1 MRLGVDIVQTHLQPN
16 HGQSRRPHLARHGRY
31 GTRNHRGRLRKAVP
45 YGVWHTCLDE
55 ELLDLR
61 IELRA
66 PDAEEAQASAEDLH
80 QTAAHYTVDLP
91 TQEIVAV
98 DLAKEGVGGKLGIYL
113 TAVDLLDYE
122 RHDQQTR
129 RPHRLQRR
137 QQNRSRRRLLEV
149 CDPAPDSK
157 GIEHADRTLVC
168 VRQGQHR
175 EHRVILVDGEQA
187 VHHVDVRGQIV
198 MSEHHALGPR
208 HRTRRIYY
216 DGQII
221 GTRHGT
227 LPGPLRTLRY
237 DTEILRTDDDVEH
250 RHRLLRQL
258 GKQFGR
264 YEERLGLRMAYEH
277 VELRLGEVGKDRHRD
292 HACRRDGEIADT
304 PVGHVAAQYRHLV
317 AGAQTGIEQHLLYYG
332 HSQPDLGIS
341 HILAPEHRE
350 GDVVLILFYA
360 VFKKFIECI

>member
-1 MRLGVDIVQTHLQPN
+1 MFCDISPTCYKIALQKEIIKRHIKNFLRHERYADTRQSEPLPCLVADCSSHLIK
-16 HGQSRRPHLARHGRY
+16 
-31 GTRNHRGRLRKAVP
+31 RGKGIDPVLQV
-45 YGVWHTCLDE
+45 
-55 ELLDLR
+55 
-61 IELRA
+61 
-66 PDAEEAQASAEDLH
+66 AEG
-80 QTAAHYTVDLP
+80 YTVDLP

-149 CDPAPDSK
+149 CDPSSDGK

-187 VHHVDVRGQIV
+187 VHHVDVRRQIV
-198 MSEHHALGPR
+198 VCEHHALGPR

-227 LPGPLRTLRY
+227 LPCPLRTLRY
-237 DTEILRTDDDVEH
+237 DTEILRAYDDVEH
-250 RHRLLRQL
+250 RHSLLRQL
-258 GKQFGR
+258 GKQFVR

-277 VELRLGEVGKDRHRD
+277 VELRLGEVGKDRHSD
-292 HACRRDGEIADT
+292 HACRRDGEVADT
-304 PVGHVAAQYRHLV
+304 PVGHVAAQYRH
-317 AGAQTGIEQHLLYYG
+317 
-332 HSQPDLGIS
+332 
-341 HILAPEHRE
+341 RR
-350 GDVVLILFYA
+350 
-360 VFKKFIECI
+360 